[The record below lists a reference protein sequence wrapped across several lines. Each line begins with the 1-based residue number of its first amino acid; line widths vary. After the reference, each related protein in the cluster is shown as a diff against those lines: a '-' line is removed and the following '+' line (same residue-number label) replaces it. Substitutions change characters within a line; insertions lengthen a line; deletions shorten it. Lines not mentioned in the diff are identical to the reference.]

1 MHEPLTRAPSPRQSA
16 STIPQILASYTSMGP
31 FLARLVTQSYLAS
44 PMFTVTL
51 QRDTIDIGGNV
62 GMLAIGELPVG
73 VQNTSLTWALVTRY
87 SPSAGGLTAPAN
99 SPDEVYPVT
108 WEIPLDDVYLDGQ
121 KLPRSILS
129 SANISLTALIDT
141 VSDPLKPL
149 PVPRRA
155 CSPSIVQGNSLIRG
169 PSDVIQFIINLL
181 GGTRNIP
188 CASAHSLA
196 FQIGGKMFPIDPRD
210 FITQAFEDSVD
221 ECILNI
227 AATDPPEVGGG
238 YLYSWSLGDPFLK
251 S

>member
-1 MHEPLTRAPSPRQSA
+1 MQVFQQSLSTTSTRRSTRAYSGPLRSSSLQFLRNFAIRWFPKNNILGLTDPLSSSMHEPLTRATSPRQSA

-108 WEIPLDDVYLDGQ
+108 
-121 KLPRSILS
+121 
-129 SANISLTALIDT
+129 
-141 VSDPLKPL
+141 
-149 PVPRRA
+149 
-155 CSPSIVQGNSLIRG
+155 
-169 PSDVIQFIINLL
+169 
-181 GGTRNIP
+181 
-188 CASAHSLA
+188 
-196 FQIGGKMFPIDPRD
+196 
-210 FITQAFEDSVD
+210 
-221 ECILNI
+221 
-227 AATDPPEVGGG
+227 
-238 YLYSWSLGDPFLK
+238 
-251 S
+251 